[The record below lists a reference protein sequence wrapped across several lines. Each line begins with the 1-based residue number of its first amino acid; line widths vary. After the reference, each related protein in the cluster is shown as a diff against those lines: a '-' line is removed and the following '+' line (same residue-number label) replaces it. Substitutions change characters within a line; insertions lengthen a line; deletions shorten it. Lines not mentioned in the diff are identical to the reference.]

1 MTHNK
6 ITKKV
11 ATFCKYKMKKKKK
24 KIGSTLPSVL
34 VEFNDVTK
42 VVYERTNPG
51 SRLREIIDW
60 K

>member
-1 MTHNK
+1 M
-6 ITKKV
+6 KKV
-11 ATFCKYKMKKKKK
+11 ASFCKYKMKKK

-34 VEFNDVTK
+34 VEFNDVKK
-42 VVYERTNPG
+42 VFYERTNPG